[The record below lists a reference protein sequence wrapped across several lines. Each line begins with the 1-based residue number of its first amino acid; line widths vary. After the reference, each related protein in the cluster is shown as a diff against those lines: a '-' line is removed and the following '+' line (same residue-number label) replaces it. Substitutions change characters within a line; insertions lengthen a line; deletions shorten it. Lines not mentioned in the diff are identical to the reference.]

1 MQSNV
6 KFVVNPQYWQRPPKT
21 PISHARF
28 FFAHTTCLLTVLLLA
43 HFSFSL
49 LGFTGSVNFSLIGG
63 RYRVASLHAITSRAR
78 GKQPLARA
86 VKAFRAESQ
95 LRK

>member
-6 KFVVNPQYWQRPPKT
+6 KLVVNPQYWQRPPRT

-49 LGFTGSVNFSLIGG
+49 LGFTGSVNFSLISG
-63 RYRVASLHAITSRAR
+63 RYRVESIPSST
-78 GKQPLARA
+78 ARA
-86 VKAFRAESQ
+86 TGKRPVSRPVLASMA
-95 LRK
+95 